1 MYTPPAPRSSG
12 NHTRKTVHESSDWK
26 LNKTVSHS
34 SNKNASV
41 PSVSLGLKL
50 SNGISKENV
59 NIELNERELEA
70 LFNTVEDISVHLDNL
85 Y

>member
-1 MYTPPAPRSSG
+1 MYTPQAPRSYG
-12 NHTRKTVHESSDWK
+12 NNTRKTFLESSDLK

-41 PSVSLGLKL
+41 PSVFLGLKL
-50 SNGISKENV
+50 SIGISKENP
-59 NIELNERELEA
+59 NIELDERELEA

-85 Y
+85 

>member
-12 NHTRKTVHESSDWK
+12 NNTRKTVLGSSDWK

-41 PSVSLGLKL
+41 PSVLLGLKL
-50 SNGISKENV
+50 INGISKENV

-70 LFNTVEDISVHLDNL
+70 LFSTYEDISVHLDNL
-85 Y
+85 